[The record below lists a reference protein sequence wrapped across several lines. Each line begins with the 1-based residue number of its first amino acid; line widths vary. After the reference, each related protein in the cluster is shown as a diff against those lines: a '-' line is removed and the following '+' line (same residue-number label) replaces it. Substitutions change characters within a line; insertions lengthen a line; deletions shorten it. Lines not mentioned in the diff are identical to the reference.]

1 MAGAELSYGYSPMEK
16 QLFKEKKIVFD
27 QLSYLHLWSLDPIS
41 FHVKSKRLRMFI
53 PHDFVYFDP
62 NFWKLDV
69 DQPIISG
76 DV

>member
-1 MAGAELSYGYSPMEK
+1 MAGAELSYGYSSMEK

-41 FHVKSKRLRMFI
+41 FHGKSKRLRMFI